1 VTEQPGLTDAEG
13 SSTPAPSDRPGG
25 FARWIV
31 ANLGTA
37 IPLSMAPITFGL
49 ATLSE
54 GDAKGGA
61 MMMTAMTVAQVLGA
75 VPIAAAGRRFSVT
88 AYTRV
93 LTVWRTLAF
102 AGLVLSIAGGA
113 PLPALVVVASLAG
126 LVNGAIF
133 AMLRVLLN
141 DTVGSGKLPRALGV
155 AATANELVF
164 VSGPILASTVGGRS
178 VVAAVIIMAAT
189 SALPLVALPR
199 VARRMPAESA
209 HVRGTSIRSG
219 TLVWL
224 FAAGSTGACVAS
236 VEVGAV
242 ALAVRHE
249 LEPSAA
255 FLFTVPLCV
264 GSVLGG
270 VWVSIRNRRL
280 RQRSVVGM
288 IVLTAVGTLAVIWDA
303 WPGPAIA
310 GAVLIGLFLA
320 PLGTSFSLSLDDILH
335 PTRRA
340 EGFALLRTSKSIGVI
355 LASSVIAFASLPA
368 SILVSAAL
376 TFVSAV
382 IVGAFHV
389 HARRPDQRTPPA
401 REHEATA
408 SPWS

>member
-1 VTEQPGLTDAEG
+1 
-13 SSTPAPSDRPGG
+13 
-25 FARWIV
+25 V

-49 ATLSE
+49 ATLRE

-61 MMMTAMTVAQVLGA
+61 MMVTAMTVAQVVGA

-88 AYTRV
+88 AYTRF
-93 LTVWRTLAF
+93 LTVFRTLAF
-102 AGLVLSIAGGA
+102 AGLVLSIAVGA
-113 PLPALVVVASLAG
+113 PLPALVAMAGLAG

-141 DTVGSGKLPRALGV
+141 DMVGSNKLPRALGV

-164 VSGPILASTVGGRS
+164 VSGPILASTLGGRS
-178 VVAAVIIMAAT
+178 VVAAVVIMAAS
-189 SALPLVALPR
+189 SALPLVTLPR
-199 VARRMPAESA
+199 VAHRMPAEPTVPT
-209 HVRGTSIRSG
+209 HVRGKSIRSG

-224 FAAGSTGACVAS
+224 FAAGSAGACVAS

-242 ALAVRHE
+242 ALALRHE

-288 IVLTAVGTLAVIWDA
+288 IVLTAAGTLAVAWDR
-303 WPGPAIA
+303 WPASAIA
-310 GAVLIGLFLA
+310 GAVVIGLFLA
-320 PLGTSFSLSLDDILH
+320 PLGTSFSLSLDDVLP

-340 EGFALLRTSKSIGVI
+340 EGFALLRTSKSVGVI
-355 LASSVIAFASLPA
+355 LASSVIAFASLAA
-368 SILVSAAL
+368 SLLVSAAL
-376 TFVSAV
+376 ALASAI
-382 IVGAFHV
+382 IVGAFHT
-389 HARRPDQRTPPA
+389 RTPDPPPVGE
-401 REHEATA
+401 REA
-408 SPWS
+408 SASQQS